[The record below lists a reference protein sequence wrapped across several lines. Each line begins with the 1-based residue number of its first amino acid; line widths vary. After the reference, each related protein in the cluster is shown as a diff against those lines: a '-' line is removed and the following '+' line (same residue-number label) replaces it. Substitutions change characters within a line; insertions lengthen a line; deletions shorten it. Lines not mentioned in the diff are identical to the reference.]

1 MYSHYQT
8 KVKPLQDQIDTLK
21 AEVTRLQSLEP
32 RFNALNS
39 RMVQM
44 RTGEMDSTEAQPPH
58 LPNNPSTPATTSS
71 IQIPQTLL
79 PSPHII
85 TSSPVQH
92 GKRARVS
99 PIKAATAAED
109 ESEQERT
116 PSPIKKRLK
125 SSEGISNSK
134 GKEVTREES
143 PGSEAFSS
151 TDTRGTSVLVPRS
164 TSFIVYND
172 LDDDLQPPGDLLPD
186 HFMSRSDGPST
197 GRPTSSS
204 NASENQYPFNFSFV
218 PEPSTPVPSLFM
230 PAFPY
235 PEPPQSPTPVGTNIV
250 GSLGNVEER
259 TDVFK
264 PFGLPPPDRAGRLP
278 HPSSDRT
285 VNPNVLSR
293 RDPPVEDRQSSSNE
307 VAASLGLIPPSP
319 REPESNSGRDVPAS
333 GKTMYGTELGADS
346 RFGDF
351 GLESVAAR
359 FWSSGRI

>member
-1 MYSHYQT
+1 MYSHSQT

-21 AEVTRLQSLEP
+21 AEVTRLQNLEP
-32 RFNALNS
+32 RFNAINT
-39 RMVQM
+39 MVLQM
-44 RTGEMDSTEAQPPH
+44 GRGETDNTEVQLPH
-58 LPNNPSTPATTSS
+58 LPHNPSTPSTTSN
-71 IQIPQTLL
+71 IQMPQILM

-85 TSSPVQH
+85 TSSPTQH
-92 GKRARVS
+92 GKRSRVS
-99 PIKAATAAED
+99 PIRATTNVEG

-116 PSPIKKRLK
+116 PGPIKKRLK
-125 SSEGISNSK
+125 SSEGISNNK

-151 TDTRGTSVLVPRS
+151 TETRGASVLMPRS

-172 LDDDLQPPGDLLPD
+172 LDDDLQPPNDLLPD
-186 HFMSRSDGPST
+186 HYMSRSDGPST
-197 GRPTSSS
+197 GRPTSSA

-235 PEPPQSPTPVGTNIV
+235 PEPPQSPTPAGINVV
-250 GSLGNVEER
+250 GSLSNVEER

-278 HPSSDRT
+278 NPSSDRT

-293 RDPPVEDRQSSSNE
+293 RDPPVKERHSSSDE
-307 VAASLGLIPPSP
+307 VGASLGLIPSSP
-319 REPESNSGRDVPAS
+319 PEPDSNSGRDVLAS